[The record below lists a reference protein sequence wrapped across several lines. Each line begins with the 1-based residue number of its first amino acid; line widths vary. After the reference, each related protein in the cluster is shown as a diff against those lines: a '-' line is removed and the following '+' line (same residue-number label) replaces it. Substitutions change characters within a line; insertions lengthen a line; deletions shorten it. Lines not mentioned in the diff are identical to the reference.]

1 MFLPFLYVVVIGKT
15 RVKRMHDDAASLAC
29 QAGGM
34 DEFVNFSHS
43 FLQKNV
49 TDTNFQTGMHTK
61 RWSCSERVIAVKKLF
76 CRCMPSAR
84 YLLARDAP
92 ADALWGVHIF
102 VIATFFRRH
111 PMLRSDTLFGKRDS
125 TTPNTP
131 LNSTSSSSLSSGSS
145 SSPSSTG
152 PSSLSSLHKPAP
164 SPGASGHASSS
175 QSGSN
180 EVGSKLIVGPNIK
193 LKGVEI
199 TDCDTL
205 VVEGFVEAT
214 MDSRVMQIAENG
226 SFKGSA
232 EIDIAEIRGSFD
244 GDLTVR
250 QKLVIHSSGKVSGK
264 IRYGHV
270 VIEEG
275 GQLAGDVQVGAL
287 AAAAATQNGK
297 GLSVA
302 KSV

>member
-1 MFLPFLYVVVIGKT
+1 
-15 RVKRMHDDAASLAC
+15 
-29 QAGGM
+29 
-34 DEFVNFSHS
+34 
-43 FLQKNV
+43 
-49 TDTNFQTGMHTK
+49 
-61 RWSCSERVIAVKKLF
+61 
-76 CRCMPSAR
+76 
-84 YLLARDAP
+84 
-92 ADALWGVHIF
+92 
-102 VIATFFRRH
+102 
-111 PMLRSDTLFGKRDS
+111 MLRSDTLFGKRDS
-125 TTPNTP
+125 NTPATP
-131 LNSTSSSSLSSGSS
+131 LNSTSPSPLSTGSS
-145 SSPSSTG
+145 SSSSTG
-152 PSSLSSLHKPAP
+152 TSSLSSLHKPSP
-164 SPGASGHASSS
+164 SSSSGTGGHASSS

-232 EIDIAEIRGSFD
+232 EIDIAEIHGSFD

-287 AAAAATQNGK
+287 AAAAAQGSK
-297 GLSVA
+297 GLAVA